1 MENLN
6 RPKLMQKPVVW
17 ITGAS
22 SGIGAAVAKQYAQK
36 GYRLILS
43 ARRKEILEEVASDCQ
58 PAEVSLLAFDL
69 ADTKN
74 ASTHVESAIAA
85 FGQVDILVNNGG
97 ISQRSLIEDT
107 KFEVYSRLIEV
118 DYLGTVAL
126 SVALLPHFVS
136 RQKGHYVT
144 VSSIMGKFSS
154 PFRAG
159 YCGAKHALHGFF
171 DAMRMEQEKNGI
183 HVTMVCPG
191 FINTQVSANAITGN
205 GTPLG
210 KSDRG
215 TKMGVDVDRCAR
227 RIVRA
232 IEQKKWEVNIG
243 RKEIL
248 GIYFKRLSN
257 KLAHRVVMKSQV
269 R

>member
-1 MENLN
+1 
-6 RPKLMQKPVVW
+6 
-17 ITGAS
+17 
-22 SGIGAAVAKQYAQK
+22 
-36 GYRLILS
+36 
-43 ARRKEILEEVASDCQ
+43 
-58 PAEVSLLAFDL
+58 
-69 ADTKN
+69 
-74 ASTHVESAIAA
+74 
-85 FGQVDILVNNGG
+85 
-97 ISQRSLIEDT
+97 
-107 KFEVYSRLIEV
+107 
-118 DYLGTVAL
+118 
-126 SVALLPHFVS
+126 
-136 RQKGHYVT
+136 
-144 VSSIMGKFSS
+144 
-154 PFRAG
+154 
-159 YCGAKHALHGFF
+159 
-171 DAMRMEQEKNGI
+171 MEQEKNGI

-215 TKMGVDVDRCAR
+215 TKMGVDVDQCAR
-227 RIVRA
+227 RMVRA